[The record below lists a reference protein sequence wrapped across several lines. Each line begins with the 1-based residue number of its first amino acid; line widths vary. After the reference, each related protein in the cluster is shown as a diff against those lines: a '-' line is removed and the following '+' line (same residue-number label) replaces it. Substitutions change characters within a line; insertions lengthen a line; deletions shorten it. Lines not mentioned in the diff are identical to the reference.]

1 MIDHSRS
8 VNSCL
13 VSSKIGKSIRQCSEQ
28 KYVCIQPQCLNVA
41 LNRRFTATHYFLA
54 ACAVISNYLQFL
66 FNKALQY
73 KTISKG
79 HCLFDA
85 LSLFIQLI
93 ASSARLKQAC
103 SVLSWRDQSC
113 KDSDDHMPVSRS
125 ELINLGPVN

>member
-1 MIDHSRS
+1 MWPVKLGNLSGN
-8 VNSCL
+8 VQN
-13 VSSKIGKSIRQCSEQ
+13 KNMFA
-28 KYVCIQPQCLNVA
+28 YNLNVA
-41 LNRRFTATHYFLA
+41 LNRRFTATIDAATWYFLA

-93 ASSARLKQAC
+93 ASSARLKQTCRVFSMA
-103 SVLSWRDQSC
+103 
-113 KDSDDHMPVSRS
+113 RS
-125 ELINLGPVN
+125 KL